1 MTFDCNSTSKT
12 GSDSNQDEIPFFTI
26 FPRFC
31 LGISCCR
38 VIVNALLRTIAFR
51 STRSLLPLALGKCL
65 HLIVLGHRKPYWHI
79 TGAQPLF
86 PWAKREWQG
95 EIWSVTFGWQVGAQM
110 EQRKSLGSTGC
121 WWAEGI
127 DKLQALPLFTSCLTC
142 KWSCS
147 QHLHTEVFFN
157 LSHFFS
163 AVLFVERTATR
174 HPLTFPNWG
183 YFRWMNRHW
192 GMRCHWGSIRYN
204 SVSFHARLITD
215 EFRKRFASHA
225 FGPRKAM
232 LTHKRR
238 TTISCP
244 FKNRPTWWNFF
255 LDVWLAGRGI
265 HENRERASGSPNNF
279 AWFFLMISRRTD
291 A

>member
-1 MTFDCNSTSKT
+1 MTAH
-12 GSDSNQDEIPFFTI
+12 SNIGRWLLTVTQPPKLEVIARWNTILHNFPPRLVRLEIF
-26 FPRFC
+26 
-31 LGISCCR
+31 CCR
-38 VIVNALLRTIAFR
+38 VIIDALLRTIAFQF
-51 STRSLLPLALGKCL
+51 TRSLLPLALGKCL

-163 AVLFVERTATR
+163 AVLFVERTATH
-174 HPLTFPNWG
+174 HPLTFLNWG
-183 YFRWMNRHW
+183 YFRWKNRHW
-192 GMRCHWGSIRYN
+192 GMRCRWRSIRYN
-204 SVSFHARLITD
+204 SVSFHARFIAD
-215 EFRKRFASHA
+215 ELRKRFASYA
-225 FGPRKAM
+225 FRLRKAM
-232 LTHKRR
+232 LTH
-238 TTISCP
+238 
-244 FKNRPTWWNFF
+244 
-255 LDVWLAGRGI
+255 
-265 HENRERASGSPNNF
+265 
-279 AWFFLMISRRTD
+279 
-291 A
+291 

>member
-192 GMRCHWGSIRYN
+192 GMRCQLR
-204 SVSFHARLITD
+204 FHSLQ
-215 EFRKRFASHA
+215 FRFLACTAYHRRVQETICISCVWATKSHA
-225 FGPRKAM
+225 
-232 LTHKRR
+232 
-238 TTISCP
+238 
-244 FKNRPTWWNFF
+244 
-255 LDVWLAGRGI
+255 
-265 HENRERASGSPNNF
+265 
-279 AWFFLMISRRTD
+279 D